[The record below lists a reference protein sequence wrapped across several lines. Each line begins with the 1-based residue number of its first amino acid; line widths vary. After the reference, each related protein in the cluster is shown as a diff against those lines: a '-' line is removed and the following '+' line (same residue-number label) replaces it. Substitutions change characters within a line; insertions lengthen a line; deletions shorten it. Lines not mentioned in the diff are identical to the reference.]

1 MEAAQCW
8 CSCAHQRTPR
18 RRAADSSRVDAAI
31 ESIERACA
39 TRWGGVHAHA
49 RPGWAEHR
57 QRLRPDCSAMDA
69 EIGAAA
75 GGPTAES
82 VVRPCASAHACKA
95 LPVACTGKELETLV
109 GRAGC
114 FAFLPDWSLCRG
126 GAVLSSGSGRF
137 DCTCAVGVRSK
148 RPMGAGAAR
157 VRGARTGAPA
167 SLRERLLACR
177 ALPDLSP
184 D

>member
-1 MEAAQCW
+1 VRISGLRDSEGLQTAAG
-8 CSCAHQRTPR
+8 SMQRSIRSSLHAPHD
-18 RRAADSSRVDAAI
+18 RAACMCTHGPGGQSTDN
-31 ESIERACA
+31 A
-39 TRWGGVHAHA
+39 TAGT
-49 RPGWAEHR
+49 
-57 QRLRPDCSAMDA
+57 CSAADA

-75 GGPTAES
+75 GGPTAQS
-82 VVRPCASAHACKA
+82 SVRPCASAHACKA

-114 FAFLPDWSLCRG
+114 FAFLPNWSLCRG